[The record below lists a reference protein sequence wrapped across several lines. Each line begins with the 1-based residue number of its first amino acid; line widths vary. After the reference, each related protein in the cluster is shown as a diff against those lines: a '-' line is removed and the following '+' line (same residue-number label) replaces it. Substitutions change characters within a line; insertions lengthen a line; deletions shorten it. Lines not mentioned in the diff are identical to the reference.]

1 MYCPNCR
8 TVVPDGTKFC
18 PECGAQIYQSA
29 NTAQGQQQAS
39 ANYAQG
45 QASKASIF
53 SKPVELKR
61 SKKAEEKKK
70 SITQKP
76 WFIIVLIII
85 IVAAVKSRGS
95 GSGSNSTSR
104 SSSND
109 RTTPVVAT
117 EAHTAVTRAVPKE
130 STGSKTTETARVREA
145 TTAEKAQ
152 ETEATAS
159 SDTILDQSIIRPE
172 IKEAIDSYEEYVD
185 SYCAFMESYDASDA
199 SQLAAYLA
207 LLQDE
212 IEMTERFDA
221 MEDEE
226 LTDAELDYYAAVGL
240 RCSQKIIACA
250 YTIN

>member
-8 TVVPDGTKFC
+8 TVVPYGKKFC
-18 PECGAQIYQSA
+18 PECGTQIYQPAS
-29 NTAQGQQQAS
+29 NAQGQQQPD
-39 ANYAQG
+39 ANYAQEKP
-45 QASKASIF
+45 SKASIF
-53 SKPVELKR
+53 TQPVELKR

-85 IVAAVKSRGS
+85 IAAAVKSRGA
-95 GSGSNSTSR
+95 NSTSR

-109 RTTPVVAT
+109 RTTSVVAT

-130 STGSKTTETARVREA
+130 STESKTTEAVRVREA
-145 TTAEKAQ
+145 TTAEKEQ
-152 ETEATAS
+152 EMEATAS

-172 IKEAIDSYEEYVD
+172 IKEAIDSYEEFVD
-185 SYCAFMESYDASDA
+185 SYCAFMESYDANDA

-226 LTDAELDYYAAVGL
+226 LTDAELDYYAAVSL
-240 RCSQKIIACA
+240 RCSQKMLACA
-250 YTIN
+250 YSIN